1 MKYDFS
7 NVIITG
13 IVQIMRVDL
22 HAGASMHMLDRAS
35 CGLIIALNGRLR
47 YNYSGESY
55 LSDENHALLF
65 SRGITYSF
73 VSETDSSSIVINF
86 FTQEP
91 LPFQGIVSYDTNLAN
106 FGMRMENLWT
116 FEKHAYTLRCMA
128 ELYDFFAKYSAND
141 SHYIPSAQFRRI
153 KPSIDYLESH
163 YTDPNLSNDEL
174 AAVSGISTVYFRKLF
189 IKRYGISP
197 MRYVRQKRIEKA
209 KNLLESQYYTSIS
222 DVAEASGFSCLYYFS
237 KAFKLETSHSPS
249 EYIAMRSRMSQDS
262 LSYKEK

>member
-1 MKYDFS
+1 LNADFS
-7 NVIITG
+7 DVVVTG
-13 IVQIMRVDL
+13 IIQILQVNL
-22 HAGASMHMLDRAS
+22 HAGVSMDIPNRPS
-35 CGLIIALNGRLR
+35 CGLIIALSGRLR
-47 YNYSGESY
+47 YRFQGESF

-65 SRGITYSF
+65 SRGITYSL

-86 FTQEP
+86 LTQDA
-91 LPFQGIVSYDTNLAN
+91 LPFQGIVSYETDLRN
-106 FGMRMENLWT
+106 FGMRMENRWT
-116 FEKHAYTLRCMA
+116 FEKHAYKLRCIA
-128 ELYDFFAKYSAND
+128 ELYDFFAQYSYNGA
-141 SHYIPSAQFRRI
+141 HYIPSAQFKRI

-174 AAVSGISTVYFRKLF
+174 AAVSEISTVYFRKLF

-237 KAFKLETSHSPS
+237 KAFKQETSHSPS
-249 EYIAMRSRMSQDS
+249 EYIALMNRASQDRRT
-262 LSYKEK
+262 L

>member
-1 MKYDFS
+1 MKYSFS
-7 NVIITG
+7 DVVITG
-13 IVQIMRVDL
+13 ILRIIRVDL
-22 HAGASMHMLDRAS
+22 HAGAIMHIPDRAS
-35 CGLIIALNGRLR
+35 CGLIIALKGRLR
-47 YNYSGESY
+47 YDYHGDSY
-55 LSDENHALLF
+55 ISDENHALLF
-65 SRGITYSF
+65 SQGITYSF

-86 FTQEP
+86 STQNP
-91 LPFQGIVSYDTNLAN
+91 LPFRGIVSFEAGLAN

-128 ELYDFFAKYSAND
+128 ELYDFLAKYSVND

-189 IKRYGISP
+189 MKRYGISP

-249 EYIAMRSRMSQDS
+249 EYIALHSGAASEIPPI
-262 LSYKEK
+262 KEK

>member
-1 MKYDFS
+1 MKYNFS
-7 NVIITG
+7 DVIITC
-13 IVQIMRVDL
+13 ILQVLQVNLR
-22 HAGASMHMLDRAS
+22 AGAIMHMPDRAS
-35 CGLIIALNGRLR
+35 CGLIIALKGRLR
-47 YNYSGESY
+47 YEYNGTTYI
-55 LSDENHALLF
+55 SDDNHALLF
-65 SRGITYSF
+65 SQGITYSF
-73 VSETDSSSIVINF
+73 ISETDSSSIVINF
-86 FTQEP
+86 STQEP
-91 LPFQGIVSYDTNLAN
+91 LPFQGIVSFDANLTN

-128 ELYDFFAKYSAND
+128 ELYVFLAKYSVND

-153 KPSIDYLESH
+153 KPSIDYLENH

-189 IKRYGISP
+189 MKRYGISP

-249 EYIAMRSRMSQDS
+249 EYIAMRSRESRD
-262 LSYKEK
+262 LLPRKEK